1 MVKAE
6 WEAVTYGD
14 SPIDKWQK
22 IIRHLRR
29 FLRGW
34 TKNLS
39 GNYKKEK
46 ECLLATINDL
56 DLKAECASLSS
67 AERVWL
73 REANEKLTLLGGMKR
88 QNGLKREEIIQNI
101 FI

>member
-1 MVKAE
+1 
-6 WEAVTYGD
+6 
-14 SPIDKWQK
+14 
-22 IIRHLRR
+22 
-29 FLRGW
+29 
-34 TKNLS
+34 
-39 GNYKKEK
+39 
-46 ECLLATINDL
+46 LAIINDL